1 MKVAVHYVLS
11 ILEAGLSGAIFY
23 EAGQEK
29 CPKRKFILYLC
40 SAVSFCLSLLDSL
53 EGSRLWKEARDAK
66 KAARAIDIEL
76 DEGDYD
82 YE

>member
-1 MKVAVHYVLS
+1 MKAAVHYVLS
-11 ILEAGLSGAIFY
+11 ILEAGLAGAAFY
-23 EAGQEK
+23 EAGQEE

-40 SAVSFCLSLLDSL
+40 SAISFCLSLLDSL
-53 EGSRLWKEARDAK
+53 EGTRLVK
-66 KAARAIDIEL
+66 KARAARKARSIDIEL

>member
-1 MKVAVHYVLS
+1 MKIAVHYVLS
-11 ILEAGLSGAIFY
+11 ILEAGLSGVIFY

-40 SAVSFCLSLLDSL
+40 SSISFCLSLLDSF
-53 EGSRLWKEARDAK
+53 EGSRLWKEAR
-66 KAARAIDIEL
+66 AARKASAAEIDL
-76 DEGDYD
+76 DDEGDYD

>member
-1 MKVAVHYVLS
+1 MKIAVHYVLS
-11 ILEAGLSGAIFY
+11 ILEAGLAGATFY
-23 EAGQEK
+23 EAGQEE

-40 SAVSFCLSLLDSL
+40 SAISFCLSLLDSL
-53 EGSRLWKEARDAK
+53 EGSRLWKEAR
-66 KAARAIDIEL
+66 AARKARTVDIEV